1 MKYKGIRR
9 CIELPIFV
17 GLNAGDDA
25 DKSFILQSYC
35 EVYDKQKPSELFDEL
50 IAEDIRK
57 VECFYYVIYKEVT
70 LRHFI
75 YINSKN
81 N

>member
-1 MKYKGIRR
+1 MYILRKMKYKGIRR

-35 EVYDKQKPSELFDEL
+35 AVSYTHLDVYKRQLQSLLSEYQIWD
-50 IAEDIRK
+50 
-57 VECFYYVIYKEVT
+57 VSVINLSIV
-70 LRHFI
+70 
-75 YINSKN
+75 S
-81 N
+81 